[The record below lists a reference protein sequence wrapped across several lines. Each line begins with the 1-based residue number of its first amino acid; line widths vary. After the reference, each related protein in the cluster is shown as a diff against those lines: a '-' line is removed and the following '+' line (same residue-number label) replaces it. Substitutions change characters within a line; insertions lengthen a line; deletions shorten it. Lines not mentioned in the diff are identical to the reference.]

1 MTEAIVRVENL
12 KTHFTTVNGTVRAVD
27 GVSFTVHRGEILAI
41 VGESGSGKT
50 VAVRN
55 LLGLNDS
62 GNAAVEGSIS
72 YLKADSAG
80 ESLTRNLMG
89 LNHDQWRDIRG
100 REIGMIFQEP
110 MSSFDPLTRLGKQ
123 AVEAYRAHF
132 EGTDSQVRDRIITL
146 LRKVRIPDAEK
157 RFDQY
162 PHEMSGG
169 MLQRFMIA
177 MVLSC
182 RPALLIADEPTTALD
197 VTIQAQILK
206 LIREIQRDLGT
217 SIIFISHDLGVV
229 SQIADRV
236 IVMYGGKI
244 VERADVHTL
253 FSNPLHPYT
262 KGLLESRVKPRYKGH
277 SLPSIGGTVPRPTD
291 SLRGCRFAPR
301 CEFAMEKCRTAI
313 PDLTSRDMKQEVS
326 CWLYEE
332 AR

>member
-1 MTEAIVRVENL
+1 MTQPIVRVQNL

-27 GVSFTVHRGEILAI
+27 DVSFTVHRGEILAI

-62 GNAAVEGSIS
+62 KNATVEGSIRYS
-72 YLKADSAG
+72 GSAG
-80 ESLTRNLMG
+80 ETRNLMG
-89 LNHDQWRDIRG
+89 LNHEQWRAIRG

-110 MSSFDPLTRLGKQ
+110 MSSFDPLTRLGQQ

-132 EGTDSQVRDRIITL
+132 AGTASQVRDRIINL
-146 LRKVRIPDAEK
+146 LRKVRIPDAEQ
-157 RFDQY
+157 RFEQY
-162 PHEMSGG
+162 PHQMSGG

-177 MVLSC
+177 TVLSC

-206 LIREIQRDLGT
+206 LIRQIRADFGT

-236 IVMYGGKI
+236 IVMYAGQI
-244 VERADVHTL
+244 TESADVHTL
-253 FSNPLHPYT
+253 FSKPFHPYT
-262 KGLLESRVKPRYKGH
+262 KGLLESRVGPQYKGH
-277 SLPSIGGTVPRPTD
+277 PLPSIGGSAPRPTD
-291 SLRGCRFAPR
+291 IRQSCRFAPR
-301 CEFAMEKCRTAI
+301 CKFAIEKCHTAM
-313 PDLTSRDMKQEVS
+313 PDLISPNLQQQVR
-326 CWLYEE
+326 CWLYQKE
-332 AR
+332 AL

>member
-1 MTEAIVRVENL
+1 MDSIVRVENL
-12 KTHFTTVNGTVRAVD
+12 KTCFTTVNGTVRAVD
-27 GVSFTVHRGEILAI
+27 DVSFDVKRGEILAI

-62 GNAAVEGSIS
+62 KNATVEGSIT
-72 YLKADSAG
+72 YMKAGPSG
-80 ESLTRNLMG
+80 EPQSRNLMG
-89 LNHDQWRDIRG
+89 LNHRQWRDIRG

-110 MSSFDPLTRLGKQ
+110 MSSFDPLSRLGHQ

-132 EGTDSQVRDRIITL
+132 EGTDSQVRDHIITL
-146 LRKVRIPDAEK
+146 LQKVRIPDAEK

-162 PHEMSGG
+162 PHQMSGG

-206 LIREIQRDLGT
+206 LIREIQSDLGT

-244 VERADVHTL
+244 VERADVYTL
-253 FSNPLHPYT
+253 FDNPLHPYT
-262 KGLLESRVKPRYKGH
+262 QGLLKSRVKPQYKGH
-277 SLPSIGGTVPRPTD
+277 ALPSIGGTVPRPN
-291 SLRGCRFAPR
+291 GF
-301 CEFAMEKCRTAI
+301 
-313 PDLTSRDMKQEVS
+313 SRR
-326 CWLYEE
+326 LPI
-332 AR
+332 

>member
-1 MTEAIVRVENL
+1 MQPIVNVQNL
-12 KTHFTTVNGTVRAVD
+12 KTYFTTVNGTVRAVD
-27 GVSFTVHRGEILAI
+27 DVSFTVNRGEILAI

-62 GNAAVEGSIS
+62 KNARVEGTIT
-72 YLKADSAG
+72 YLKARPSG
-80 ESLTRNLMG
+80 EPQTINLVG
-89 LNHDQWRDIRG
+89 LKQWRNIRG

-110 MSSFDPLTRLGKQ
+110 MSSFDPLSRLGHQ
-123 AVEAYRAHF
+123 AVEAYQAHF
-132 EGTDSQVRDRIITL
+132 EGTDSQVRDHIITL
-146 LRKVRIPDAEK
+146 LQKVRIPDAEK

-162 PHEMSGG
+162 PHQMSGG

-206 LIREIQRDLGT
+206 LIREIQTDSGT

-236 IVMYGGKI
+236 IVMYGGQI
-244 VERADVHTL
+244 VERADVYTL
-253 FSNPLHPYT
+253 FANPLHPYT
-262 KGLLESRVKPRYKGH
+262 KGLLKSRVKPEYKGRA
-277 SLPSIGGTVPRPTD
+277 LPFIGGTVPRPTD
-291 SLRGCRFAPR
+291 SLQGCRFEPR
-301 CEFAMEKCRTAI
+301 CAFATEKCRVAI
-313 PDLTSRDMKQEVS
+313 PGLIAANSKQEVR
-326 CWLYEE
+326 CRLYE
-332 AR
+332 